1 MKKASALLFLFIF
14 IFALSCSDNTPV
26 SEISTDTTL
35 ITESIETEPEGDRP
49 DIEKTDY
56 EGKKFNIVYPLWSLY
71 KNFYFAEEITGD
83 AVNDAIYKRTQQI
96 EEFLNIDITNYA
108 MDYIDK
114 ILPELSKTVMSGSD
128 TYDLALLHCATSLG
142 NYVNDSIVLEWNKVP
157 NIDMEK
163 SYWNKS
169 VKANMQLNGILPF
182 ASNDFII
189 PDVNSIFYNN
199 HLAEVNNLGNIYDI
213 VFDGKWTWDKFYEMA
228 STASQDIDG
237 DGKFTDQDQ
246 YGFVGEIGWQFG
258 SITTSAG
265 QYVLKTDASGVPQ
278 LSINTESMITLVEKI
293 DKLVKSDNTSYTW
306 EYALKYDPNAGG
318 IPPVSFDSGRALF
331 YLVPLSLAKS
341 FRETDV
347 DFGIVPLPKLD
358 EIQKDYITLN
368 WSGFMCVP
376 LTAGDPQF
384 VGSVVELLAYYNGEI
399 VIPAFYDILLGQK
412 ISRDEDSVLMLN
424 IIFKNNVYD
433 LGVNLGLYNILYSM
447 VSSPNAE
454 FASYYAKNEKS
465 FNKTVSDYY
474 QAHVKYAENNG

>member
-1 MKKASALLFLFIF
+1 MKKASALLLLFII
-14 IFALSCSDNTPV
+14 IFSLSCSENTPV
-26 SEISTDTTL
+26 SEISTDTAL
-35 ITESIETEPEGDRP
+35 ITESAETEPEGDIP

-56 EGKKFNIVYPLWSLY
+56 EGKDFNIVYPLWSLY

-96 EEFLNIDITNYA
+96 EEYLNIDITNYA

-114 ILPELSKTVMSGSD
+114 ILPELSKTVMAGSD

-142 NYVNDSIVLEWNKVP
+142 NYVNDGIVLDWNKVP

-163 SYWNKS
+163 SYWNQS

-182 ASNDFII
+182 ASNNFII
-189 PDVNSIFYNN
+189 PDVNSIFFNN
-199 HLAEVNNLGNIYDI
+199 NLVEVNNLGNIYDM

-228 STASQDIDG
+228 STATQDIDG
-237 DGKFTDQDQ
+237 DGNFTDQDQ

-293 DKLVKSDNTSYTW
+293 DKLVNSDNISYTW
-306 EYALKYDPNAGG
+306 AYATKYDPNAGG

-331 YLVPLSLAKS
+331 YLVPLSLAKT

-358 EIQKDYITLN
+358 ETQKDYITLN

-376 LTAGDPQF
+376 LTAGDPSF
-384 VGSVVELLAYYNGEI
+384 VGNVVELLAYYNGEI

-433 LGVNLGLYNILYSM
+433 LGVNLGMYSILNSV

-454 FASYYAKNEKS
+454 FASYYAKNEKT

>member
-1 MKKASALLFLFIF
+1 MKKAAALLLLFIL
-14 IFALSCSDNTPV
+14 IFSLSCSDNKPA
-26 SEISTDTTL
+26 SEISTDTAL
-35 ITESIETEPEGDRP
+35 ITESAETEPEGDRP
-49 DIEKTDY
+49 DVEKTDY
-56 EGKKFNIVYPLWSLY
+56 EGKNFNIVYPLWSLY

-83 AVNDAIYKRTQQI
+83 AVNDAIYDRTQKI
-96 EEFLNIDITNYA
+96 EEYLNIDITNYA
-108 MDYIDK
+108 MEYIDK
-114 ILPELSKTVMSGSD
+114 ILPELSKTVMAGSD

-142 NYVNDSIVLEWNKVP
+142 NYVNDGIILDWNKVP

-163 SYWNKS
+163 SYWNQS

-182 ASNDFII
+182 TSNDFII
-189 PDVNSIFYNN
+189 PDVNSIFFNN

-265 QYVLKTDASGVPQ
+265 QYVLQTDASGVPQ

-293 DKLVKSDNTSYTW
+293 DKLINSDNISFTW
-306 EYALKYDPNAGG
+306 AYAGKYDPNAGG

-331 YLVPLSLAKS
+331 YLVPLSLAKT

-358 EIQKDYITLN
+358 EVQKDYITLN

-376 LTAGDPQF
+376 LTVGDPSF
-384 VGSVVELLAYYNGEI
+384 VGNVVELLAYYNGEI

-433 LGVNLGLYNILYSM
+433 LGVNLGMYNILTSV
-447 VSSPNAE
+447 VSSTNAE
-454 FASYYAKNEKS
+454 FASYYAKNEKT